1 MDGLYLWI
9 EALHVAAAMV
19 FAGGV
24 MVTAVALPLLKAG
37 SSVHG
42 GAVAPSGNGG
52 AVAAGLRRWGRLV
65 TTPAMLLVW
74 GFGIYL
80 AVRGHWFAA
89 HWMSA
94 KLVVVLAL
102 SALHGLQ
109 VGGLRRLAGGSV
121 AGVRAPGWAA
131 AAVVLGVVVISVL
144 VVVKPF

>member
-9 EALHVAAAMV
+9 EALHVAAAIV

-37 SSVHG
+37 
-42 GAVAPSGNGG
+42 AAGNGG

-94 KLVVVLAL
+94 KLLVVLAL
-102 SALHGLQ
+102 SALHGFQ

-121 AGVRAPGWAA
+121 EGVRAPGWAA
-131 AAVVLGVVVISVL
+131 GAVVLGLVVISVL